1 MIRDNMENGDEER
14 REARSYRSGLILAVL
29 LSALPF
35 ALVWTGALPRA
46 AVLAVIGVAA
56 LVQVVVQFR
65 YFLHIDLSRQKRED
79 LQLILFSALVLLI
92 VVGGTVWVLGDLGQ
106 RMMPGMTGP

>member
-1 MIRDNMENGDEER
+1 MIRDNMANGDEER
-14 REARSYRSGLILAVL
+14 REARSYRKGFSLAVL
-29 LSALPF
+29 LSAVPF
-35 ALVWTGALPRA
+35 ALVWTQAFGRG
-46 AVLAVIGVAA
+46 VILAVIGVAA
-56 LVQVVVQFR
+56 LVQVVAQFR

-92 VVGGTVWVLGDLGQ
+92 VVGGTVWVMADLGH